1 MHLLPAI
8 DLRGGQ
14 VVRLVRGDDR
24 RRTVYDADPL
34 GALRR
39 YREAGVARIH
49 VVDLDA
55 AFGAAPQRS
64 LIQDLASEAAAPLAT
79 RVVRSC
85 ATREPLRAPGR
96 ADRRTADTGA
106 SRPYPGPASRSVCI
120 QLGGGL
126 RDREAVE
133 WAFAAG
139 CERAVVT
146 SLMVRDFDVFADLCR
161 QNPGRMVA
169 ALDID
174 GGEVRLAGW
183 TESADRSPSA
193 LCAQLADLPIAAV
206 LVTDISRDGMMKG
219 PNIDLACRIGDLAG
233 APAILSGGVRSA
245 ADLEAA
251 ARRPE
256 IEAAIVGR
264 ALYDGSLSLDAALA
278 ACSGLA
284 AGGPTTSA
292 SGATG
297 AGPAPAKGSAS

>member
-1 MHLLPAI
+1 MKEATVQLLPAI

-14 VVRLVRGDDR
+14 VVRLERGDDG
-24 RRTVYDADPL
+24 RRTVYDADPS
-34 GALRR
+34 GALQR
-39 YREAGVARIH
+39 YCEAGVSRIH

-55 AFGAAPQRS
+55 AFGDSPQRDVV
-64 LIQDLASEAAAPLAT
+64 QELARRAA
-79 RVVRSC
+79 
-85 ATREPLRAPGR
+85 EGGR
-96 ADRRTADTGA
+96 AG
-106 SRPYPGPASRSVCI
+106 I

-133 WAFAAG
+133 WAFGAG
-139 CERAVVT
+139 CEQAVVT
-146 SLMVRDFDVFADLCR
+146 SLIVRDFDVFAGLCR
-161 QNPGRMVA
+161 DYPGRMVA
-169 ALDID
+169 ALDMD

-183 TESADRSPSA
+183 TESADRSPAA
-193 LCAQLADLPIAAV
+193 LCVQLADLPIAAV

-264 ALYDGSLSLDAALA
+264 ALYDGSLGLDEAIE
-278 ACSGLA
+278 AC
-284 AGGPTTSA
+284 
-292 SGATG
+292 
-297 AGPAPAKGSAS
+297 GSVR

>member
-1 MHLLPAI
+1 MEETVQLLPAI

-14 VVRLVRGDDR
+14 VVRLERGDDE
-24 RRTVYDADPL
+24 RRTVYDADP
-34 GALRR
+34 GNALRR

-55 AFGAAPQRS
+55 AFGGPPQRG
-64 LIQDLASEAAAPLAT
+64 
-79 RVVRSC
+79 VVREL
-85 ATREPLRAPGR
+85 ARRAVRG
-96 ADRRTADTGA
+96 G
-106 SRPYPGPASRSVCI
+106 I

-146 SLMVRDFDVFADLCR
+146 SLIVRDFDVFADLCR
-161 QNPGRMVA
+161 EHPGRMVA

-183 TESADRSPSA
+183 TESADRSPAA
-193 LCAQLADLPIAAV
+193 LCAELADLPVAAV
-206 LVTDISRDGMMKG
+206 LVTDISRDGMMRG

-251 ARRPE
+251 ARRSE

-264 ALYDGSLSLDAALA
+264 ALYDGSLSLDEAIA
-278 ACSGLA
+278 AC
-284 AGGPTTSA
+284 
-292 SGATG
+292 
-297 AGPAPAKGSAS
+297 GSA

>member
-1 MHLLPAI
+1 VQLLPAI

-14 VVRLVRGDDR
+14 VVRLMRGDDR
-24 RRTVYDADPL
+24 RRTVYDADP
-34 GALRR
+34 GNALRR

-55 AFGAAPQRS
+55 AFGGPPQRGVV
-64 LIQDLASEAAAPLAT
+64 QELARQA
-79 RVVRSC
+79 
-85 ATREPLRAPGR
+85 
-96 ADRRTADTGA
+96 GA
-106 SRPYPGPASRSVCI
+106 SPNGRGGI

-126 RDREAVE
+126 RDRESVE

-146 SLMVRDFDVFADLCR
+146 SLIVRDFDVFADLCR
-161 QNPGRMVA
+161 RYPERMVA

-183 TESADRSPSA
+183 TESADRSPAA
-193 LCAQLADLPIAAV
+193 LCAQLVDLPVAAV
-206 LVTDISRDGMMKG
+206 LVTDISRDGMMRG

-251 ARRPE
+251 ARRPG

-264 ALYDGSLSLDAALA
+264 ALYDGSLALDEAIE
-278 ACSGLA
+278 AC
-284 AGGPTTSA
+284 
-292 SGATG
+292 
-297 AGPAPAKGSAS
+297 GSVR

>member
-1 MHLLPAI
+1 MEEHVQLLPAI

-14 VVRLVRGDDR
+14 VVRLMRGDDR
-24 RRTVYDADPL
+24 RRTVYEADP
-34 GALRR
+34 GNALRR
-39 YREAGVARIH
+39 YREAGVSRIH

-55 AFGAAPQRS
+55 AFGGPPQRGVV
-64 LIQDLASEAAAPLAT
+64 QELAGQARDS
-79 RVVRSC
+79 SN
-85 ATREPLRAPGR
+85 GR
-96 ADRRTADTGA
+96 G
-106 SRPYPGPASRSVCI
+106 GI

-126 RDREAVE
+126 RDRAAVE

-146 SLMVRDFDVFADLCR
+146 SLVVRDFDVFADLCR
-161 QNPGRMVA
+161 RYPACMVA

-183 TESADRSPSA
+183 TESADRSPAA
-193 LCAQLADLPIAAV
+193 LCVQLADLPIAAV
-206 LVTDISRDGMMKG
+206 LVTDISRDGMMQG

-264 ALYDGSLSLDAALA
+264 ALYDGSLSLDEAIA
-278 ACSGLA
+278 AC
-284 AGGPTTSA
+284 
-292 SGATG
+292 
-297 AGPAPAKGSAS
+297 GSAP

>member
-1 MHLLPAI
+1 MGPKEATVQLLPAI

-14 VVRLVRGDDR
+14 VVRLERGDDR

-39 YREAGVARIH
+39 YREAGVSRIH

-55 AFGAAPQRS
+55 AFGGAPQRE
-64 LIQDLASEAAAPLAT
+64 LVEALVQRAA
-79 RVVRSC
+79 
-85 ATREPLRAPGR
+85 
-96 ADRRTADTGA
+96 GA
-106 SRPYPGPASRSVCI
+106 RGGI

-126 RDREAVE
+126 RDRESVE

-146 SLMVRDFDVFADLCR
+146 SLIVRDFDVFAGLCR
-161 QNPGRMVA
+161 DYPGRMVA

-174 GGEVRLAGW
+174 RGEVRLAGW
-183 TESADRSPSA
+183 TESADRSPA
-193 LCAQLADLPIAAV
+193 TLCGQLAGLPIAAV
-206 LVTDISRDGMMKG
+206 LVTDISRDGMMQG
-219 PNIDLACRIGDLAG
+219 PNIDLACEIGGMAG

-256 IEAAIVGR
+256 LEAAIVGR
-264 ALYDGSLSLDAALA
+264 ALYDGSLALGEALA
-278 ACSGLA
+278 ACGGAGTPA
-284 AGGPTTSA
+284 AA
-292 SGATG
+292 SGG
-297 AGPAPAKGSAS
+297 AS

>member
-1 MHLLPAI
+1 MEETVQLLPAI
-8 DLRGGQ
+8 DLRSGQ
-14 VVRLVRGDDR
+14 VVRLERGDDE
-24 RRTVYDADPL
+24 RRTVYDADP
-34 GALRR
+34 GNVLRR

-55 AFGAAPQRS
+55 AFGGPPQRG
-64 LIQDLASEAAAPLAT
+64 
-79 RVVRSC
+79 VVREL
-85 ATREPLRAPGR
+85 ARRAVRG
-96 ADRRTADTGA
+96 G
-106 SRPYPGPASRSVCI
+106 I

-146 SLMVRDFDVFADLCR
+146 SLIVRDFDVFADLCR
-161 QNPGRMVA
+161 EHPGRMVA

-183 TESADRSPSA
+183 TESADRSPAA
-193 LCAQLADLPIAAV
+193 LCAELADLPVAAV
-206 LVTDISRDGMMKG
+206 LVTDISRDGMMQG

-251 ARRPE
+251 ARRSE

-264 ALYDGSLSLDAALA
+264 ALYDGSLSLDEAIA
-278 ACSGLA
+278 AC
-284 AGGPTTSA
+284 
-292 SGATG
+292 
-297 AGPAPAKGSAS
+297 GSA

>member
-1 MHLLPAI
+1 MMEETVQLLPAI
-8 DLRGGQ
+8 DLRSGQ
-14 VVRLVRGDDR
+14 VVRLERGDDE
-24 RRTVYDADPL
+24 RRTVYDADP
-34 GALRR
+34 GNVLRR

-55 AFGAAPQRS
+55 AFGGPPQRG
-64 LIQDLASEAAAPLAT
+64 
-79 RVVRSC
+79 VVREL
-85 ATREPLRAPGR
+85 ARRAVRG
-96 ADRRTADTGA
+96 G
-106 SRPYPGPASRSVCI
+106 I

-146 SLMVRDFDVFADLCR
+146 SLIVRDFDVFADLCR
-161 QNPGRMVA
+161 EHPGRMVA

-183 TESADRSPSA
+183 TESADRSPAA
-193 LCAQLADLPIAAV
+193 LCAELADLPVAAV
-206 LVTDISRDGMMKG
+206 LVTDISRDGMMQG

-251 ARRPE
+251 ARRSE

-264 ALYDGSLSLDAALA
+264 ALYDGSLSLDEAIA
-278 ACSGLA
+278 AC
-284 AGGPTTSA
+284 
-292 SGATG
+292 
-297 AGPAPAKGSAS
+297 GSA

>member
-1 MHLLPAI
+1 MEETVQLLPAI

-14 VVRLVRGDDR
+14 VVRLERGDDE
-24 RRTVYDADPL
+24 RRTVYDADP
-34 GALRR
+34 GNVLRR

-55 AFGAAPQRS
+55 AFGGPLQRG
-64 LIQDLASEAAAPLAT
+64 
-79 RVVRSC
+79 VVREL
-85 ATREPLRAPGR
+85 ARRAVRG
-96 ADRRTADTGA
+96 G
-106 SRPYPGPASRSVCI
+106 I

-146 SLMVRDFDVFADLCR
+146 SLIVRDFDVFADLCR
-161 QNPGRMVA
+161 EHPGRMVA

-183 TESADRSPSA
+183 TESADRSPAA
-193 LCAQLADLPIAAV
+193 LCAELADLPVAAV
-206 LVTDISRDGMMKG
+206 LVTDISRDGMMQG

-251 ARRPE
+251 ARRSE

-264 ALYDGSLSLDAALA
+264 ALYDGSLSLDEAIA
-278 ACSGLA
+278 AC
-284 AGGPTTSA
+284 
-292 SGATG
+292 
-297 AGPAPAKGSAS
+297 GSA

>member
-1 MHLLPAI
+1 MEETVQLLPAI

-14 VVRLVRGDDR
+14 VVRLERGDDE
-24 RRTVYDADPL
+24 RRTVYDADP
-34 GALRR
+34 GNVLRR

-55 AFGAAPQRS
+55 AFGDPPQRG
-64 LIQDLASEAAAPLAT
+64 
-79 RVVRSC
+79 VVREL
-85 ATREPLRAPGR
+85 ARRAAEVIRAPEDGR
-96 ADRRTADTGA
+96 TDCFARGAGSRRTG
-106 SRPYPGPASRSVCI
+106 SPSGRGGI

-146 SLMVRDFDVFADLCR
+146 SLIVRDFDVFADLCR
-161 QNPGRMVA
+161 EHAGRMVA

-183 TESADRSPSA
+183 TESADRSPAA
-193 LCAQLADLPIAAV
+193 LCAELADLPVAAV
-206 LVTDISRDGMMKG
+206 LVTDISRDGMMRG

-251 ARRPE
+251 ARRSE

-264 ALYDGSLSLDAALA
+264 ALYDGSLSLDEAIA
-278 ACSGLA
+278 AC
-284 AGGPTTSA
+284 
-292 SGATG
+292 
-297 AGPAPAKGSAS
+297 GSA

>member
-1 MHLLPAI
+1 MEATLQLLPAI

-14 VVRLVRGDDR
+14 VVRLERGDDG
-24 RRTVYDADPL
+24 RRTVYDADPSR
-34 GALRR
+34 ALRR

-55 AFGAAPQRS
+55 AFGGPPQRGVV
-64 LIQDLASEAAAPLAT
+64 QELARKAAEAIRP
-79 RVVRSC
+79 
-85 ATREPLRAPGR
+85 P
-96 ADRRTADTGA
+96 ADERTDRFACDAGSRRTGSEGGGA
-106 SRPYPGPASRSVCI
+106 RI

-146 SLMVRDFDVFADLCR
+146 SLIVRDFGVFAGLCR
-161 QNPGRMVA
+161 DYPGRMVA

-183 TESADRSPSA
+183 TESADRSPAA
-193 LCAQLADLPIAAV
+193 LCAQLADLPVAAV
-206 LVTDISRDGMMKG
+206 LVTDISRDGMMQG
-219 PNIDLACRIGDLAG
+219 PNIDLACRIGTMAG

-264 ALYDGSLSLDAALA
+264 ALYDGSLALEEA
-278 ACSGLA
+278 LEAC
-284 AGGPTTSA
+284 
-292 SGATG
+292 
-297 AGPAPAKGSAS
+297 GSA

>member
-1 MHLLPAI
+1 MEEPQGLMEETVQLLPAI

-14 VVRLVRGDDR
+14 VVRLERGDDE
-24 RRTVYDADPL
+24 RRTVYDADP
-34 GALRR
+34 GNALRR

-55 AFGAAPQRS
+55 AFGGPPQRV
-64 LIQDLASEAAAPLAT
+64 
-79 RVVRSC
+79 VVREL
-85 ATREPLRAPGR
+85 ARRAAEVIRAPEDGR
-96 ADRRTADTGA
+96 TDWFARGA
-106 SRPYPGPASRSVCI
+106 GSSNGSCGI

-146 SLMVRDFDVFADLCR
+146 SLIVRDFDVFADLCR
-161 QNPGRMVA
+161 EYPGRMVA
-169 ALDID
+169 ALDMD

-183 TESADRSPSA
+183 TESADRSPAA
-193 LCAQLADLPIAAV
+193 LCAELADLPVAAV
-206 LVTDISRDGMMKG
+206 LVTDISRDGMMQG
-219 PNIDLACRIGDLAG
+219 PNIELACRIGDLAG

-264 ALYDGSLSLDAALA
+264 ALYDGSLGLDEAIA
-278 ACSGLA
+278 AC
-284 AGGPTTSA
+284 
-292 SGATG
+292 
-297 AGPAPAKGSAS
+297 GSP

>member
-1 MHLLPAI
+1 MQLLPAI

-14 VVRLVRGDDR
+14 VVRLMRGDDR
-24 RRTVYDADPL
+24 RRTVYDVDP
-34 GALRR
+34 GNALRR
-39 YREAGVARIH
+39 YREAGVSRIH
-49 VVDLDA
+49 IVDLDA
-55 AFGAAPQRS
+55 AFGGPPQREVV
-64 LIQDLASEAAAPLAT
+64 QELAGQARDS
-79 RVVRSC
+79 SN
-85 ATREPLRAPGR
+85 GR
-96 ADRRTADTGA
+96 G
-106 SRPYPGPASRSVCI
+106 GI

-146 SLMVRDFDVFADLCR
+146 SLLVRDFDVFADLCR
-161 QNPGRMVA
+161 RYPERMVA

-183 TESADRSPSA
+183 TESADRSPAA
-193 LCAQLADLPIAAV
+193 LCAQLADLPVAAV
-206 LVTDISRDGMMKG
+206 LVTDISRDGMMRG

-233 APAILSGGVRSA
+233 APAVLSGGVRSA

-264 ALYDGSLSLDAALA
+264 ALYDGSLSLDEAIS
-278 ACSGLA
+278 AC
-284 AGGPTTSA
+284 
-292 SGATG
+292 
-297 AGPAPAKGSAS
+297 GSAS

>member
-1 MHLLPAI
+1 MEETVQLLPAI

-14 VVRLVRGDDR
+14 VVRLERGDDEW
-24 RRTVYDADPL
+24 RTVYDADP
-34 GALRR
+34 GNVLRR

-55 AFGAAPQRS
+55 AFGGPPQRG
-64 LIQDLASEAAAPLAT
+64 
-79 RVVRSC
+79 VVREL
-85 ATREPLRAPGR
+85 ARRA
-96 ADRRTADTGA
+96 
-106 SRPYPGPASRSVCI
+106 VCGGI

-146 SLMVRDFDVFADLCR
+146 SLIVRDFDVFADLCR
-161 QNPGRMVA
+161 EHPGRMVA

-183 TESADRSPSA
+183 TESADRSPAA
-193 LCAQLADLPIAAV
+193 LCAQLADLPVAAV
-206 LVTDISRDGMMKG
+206 LVTDISRDGMMQG

-233 APAILSGGVRSA
+233 TPAILSGGVRSA

-251 ARRPE
+251 ARRSG

-264 ALYDGSLSLDAALA
+264 ALYDGSLSLDEAIA
-278 ACSGLA
+278 AC
-284 AGGPTTSA
+284 
-292 SGATG
+292 
-297 AGPAPAKGSAS
+297 GSA

>member
-1 MHLLPAI
+1 MQLLPAI
-8 DLRGGQ
+8 DLRRGQ
-14 VVRLVRGDDR
+14 VVRLMRGDDR
-24 RRTVYDADPL
+24 RRTVYDADPSA
-34 GALRR
+34 ALRR

-55 AFGAAPQRS
+55 AFGDPSQRADV
-64 LIQDLASEAAAPLAT
+64 QDLARQAAP
-79 RVVRSC
+79 
-85 ATREPLRAPGR
+85 G
-96 ADRRTADTGA
+96 G
-106 SRPYPGPASRSVCI
+106 I

-146 SLMVRDFDVFADLCR
+146 SLIVRDFDVFADLCR
-161 QNPGRMVA
+161 RYPGRMVA
-169 ALDID
+169 ALDMD

-183 TESADRSPSA
+183 TESADRSPAA
-193 LCAQLADLPIAAV
+193 LCAQLADLPVAAV
-206 LVTDISRDGMMKG
+206 LVTDISRDGMMQG

-264 ALYDGSLSLDAALA
+264 ALYDGSLSLDEAIA
-278 ACSGLA
+278 AC
-284 AGGPTTSA
+284 
-292 SGATG
+292 
-297 AGPAPAKGSAS
+297 GSAS

>member
-1 MHLLPAI
+1 MQLLPAI

-14 VVRLVRGDDR
+14 VVRLERGDDQ
-24 RRTVYDADPL
+24 RRTVYDADPAN
-34 GALRR
+34 ALRR
-39 YREAGVARIH
+39 YRQAGVARIH

-55 AFGAAPQRS
+55 AFGGPPQRGVVQQ
-64 LIQDLASEAAAPLAT
+64 LARQAEDGPNDRGGIQ
-79 RVVRSC
+79 
-85 ATREPLRAPGR
+85 
-96 ADRRTADTGA
+96 
-106 SRPYPGPASRSVCI
+106 I
-120 QLGGGL
+120 GGGL

-146 SLMVRDFDVFADLCR
+146 SLIVRDFDVFAALCGDY
-161 QNPGRMVA
+161 PGRMVA

-183 TESADRSPSA
+183 TESADRSPAA
-193 LCAQLADLPIAAV
+193 LCAQLADLPVAAV
-206 LVTDISRDGMMKG
+206 LVTDISRDGMMRG

-251 ARRPE
+251 AQRSE

-264 ALYDGSLSLDAALA
+264 ALYDGSLGLDEAIA
-278 ACSGLA
+278 AC
-284 AGGPTTSA
+284 
-292 SGATG
+292 
-297 AGPAPAKGSAS
+297 GSAS

>member
-1 MHLLPAI
+1 MEETVQLLPAI
-8 DLRGGQ
+8 DLRSGQ
-14 VVRLVRGDDR
+14 VVRLERGDDE
-24 RRTVYDADPL
+24 RRTVYDADP
-34 GALRR
+34 GNVLRR

-55 AFGAAPQRS
+55 AFGGPPQRGVVWE
-64 LIQDLASEAAAPLAT
+64 LARRA
-79 RVVRSC
+79 VR
-85 ATREPLRAPGR
+85 G
-96 ADRRTADTGA
+96 G
-106 SRPYPGPASRSVCI
+106 I

-146 SLMVRDFDVFADLCR
+146 SLIVRDFDVFADLCR
-161 QNPGRMVA
+161 EHPGRMVA

-183 TESADRSPSA
+183 TESADRSPAA
-193 LCAQLADLPIAAV
+193 LCAELADLPVAAV
-206 LVTDISRDGMMKG
+206 LVTDISRDGMMQG

-251 ARRPE
+251 ARRSE

-264 ALYDGSLSLDAALA
+264 ALYDGSLSLDEAIA
-278 ACSGLA
+278 AC
-284 AGGPTTSA
+284 
-292 SGATG
+292 
-297 AGPAPAKGSAS
+297 GSA

>member
-1 MHLLPAI
+1 MQLLPAI

-14 VVRLVRGDDR
+14 VVRLMRGDDR
-24 RRTVYDADPL
+24 RRTVYDADP
-34 GALRR
+34 GNAFGR

-55 AFGAAPQRS
+55 AFGGPPQRDVV
-64 LIQDLASEAAAPLAT
+64 QELARQAEDSPN
-79 RVVRSC
+79 
-85 ATREPLRAPGR
+85 GR
-96 ADRRTADTGA
+96 G
-106 SRPYPGPASRSVCI
+106 GI

-133 WAFAAG
+133 WAFGAG
-139 CERAVVT
+139 CERVVVT
-146 SLMVRDFDVFADLCR
+146 SLIVRAFDVFADLCR
-161 QNPGRMVA
+161 RYPERMVA

-183 TESADRSPSA
+183 TESADRSPAA
-193 LCAQLADLPIAAV
+193 LCAQLADLPVAAV
-206 LVTDISRDGMMKG
+206 LVTDISRDGMMQG

-264 ALYDGSLSLDAALA
+264 ALYDGSLSLDDAIA
-278 ACSGLA
+278 AC
-284 AGGPTTSA
+284 
-292 SGATG
+292 
-297 AGPAPAKGSAS
+297 GSAP

>member
-1 MHLLPAI
+1 MAEPQGSMEETVQLLPAI

-14 VVRLVRGDDR
+14 VVRLERGDDE
-24 RRTVYDADPL
+24 RRTVYDADP
-34 GALRR
+34 GNTLRR

-55 AFGAAPQRS
+55 AFGGPPQRG
-64 LIQDLASEAAAPLAT
+64 
-79 RVVRSC
+79 VVREL
-85 ATREPLRAPGR
+85 ARRAAEVIPAPEDGSTDCFAR
-96 ADRRTADTGA
+96 GAGSRRTG
-106 SRPYPGPASRSVCI
+106 SPNGGGI

-146 SLMVRDFDVFADLCR
+146 SLIVRDFDVFADLCR
-161 QNPGRMVA
+161 ECPGRMVA

-183 TESADRSPSA
+183 TESADRSPAA
-193 LCAQLADLPIAAV
+193 LCAELADLPVAAV
-206 LVTDISRDGMMKG
+206 LVTDISRDGMMRG

-251 ARRPE
+251 RRSG

-264 ALYDGSLSLDAALA
+264 ALYDGSLSLDEAIA
-278 ACSGLA
+278 AC
-284 AGGPTTSA
+284 
-292 SGATG
+292 
-297 AGPAPAKGSAS
+297 GSA

>member
-1 MHLLPAI
+1 MEETVQLLPAI

-14 VVRLVRGDDR
+14 VVRLERGDDE
-24 RRTVYDADPL
+24 RRTVYDADP
-34 GALRR
+34 GNALRR

-55 AFGAAPQRS
+55 AFGGPPQRG
-64 LIQDLASEAAAPLAT
+64 
-79 RVVRSC
+79 VVREL
-85 ATREPLRAPGR
+85 ARRAVRG
-96 ADRRTADTGA
+96 G
-106 SRPYPGPASRSVCI
+106 I

-146 SLMVRDFDVFADLCR
+146 SLIVRDFDVFADLCR
-161 QNPGRMVA
+161 EYPGRMVA

-183 TESADRSPSA
+183 TESADRSPAA
-193 LCAQLADLPIAAV
+193 LCAELADLPVAAV
-206 LVTDISRDGMMKG
+206 LVTDISRDGMMRG

-251 ARRPE
+251 ARRSE

-264 ALYDGSLSLDAALA
+264 ALYDGSLSLDEAIA
-278 ACSGLA
+278 AC
-284 AGGPTTSA
+284 
-292 SGATG
+292 
-297 AGPAPAKGSAS
+297 GSA